1 MKFLFDLFPVILFFV
16 AFKVWGI
23 FTATAV
29 AIVATVFQIA
39 WVYFRHRR
47 VDPMLWISFVIVV
60 VFGGA
65 TLLLHNENFIKWKPT
80 ALYWAFA
87 LALGIAHLIGKNPI
101 EAMMSKQMT
110 LPHAIW
116 RQLNVAWAIFFAI
129 LGVLNLI
136 IAFHFSTDV
145 WVNYKLFGGTAL
157 MVVFVIG
164 QSLWLGKYIKND

>member
-16 AFKVWGI
+16 AFKIWGI

-29 AIVATVFQIA
+29 AIAATVGQIA

-110 LPHAIW
+110 LPHAVW
-116 RQLNVAWAIFFAI
+116 RQLNIAWAIFFAV

-136 IAFHFSTDV
+136 IAFHFTTDV

-157 MVVFVIG
+157 MVIFVIG
-164 QSLWLGKYIKND
+164 QSLWLGKHIKND

>member
-1 MKFLFDLFPVILFFV
+1 MKFLFDLFPIVLFFV

-29 AIVATVFQIA
+29 AIVATIA
-39 WVYFRHRR
+39 QVAWMYFRHRR
-47 VDPMLWISFVIVV
+47 VDPMLWISFAIVV

-80 ALYWAFA
+80 VLYWAFA

-101 EAMMSKQMT
+101 ESMMNKQMT
-110 LPHAIW
+110 LPPAVW
-116 RQLNVAWAIFFAI
+116 RKLNIAWAIFFAI
-129 LGVLNLI
+129 LGVLNLL

-164 QSLWLGKYIKND
+164 QSLWLGRYLKND